1 MKGTLL
7 SLASF
12 FGLLSLLSFGGG
24 NTVLPQMH
32 REAVEIQHWM
42 TGPEFAAAFAITQA
56 APGPGMLIVSLIGLK
71 AASWPGAFVATLAMF
86 LPCCVLTYFATVG
99 WGRFHESRWGRA
111 IERGLAPVALGL
123 VFASGVIIARGADH
137 SWKAYGVT
145 AVSTLVFTKTKVN
158 PLILIAAAAG
168 AGAWGGL

>member
-32 REAVEIQHWM
+32 QQAVESQHWM
-42 TGPEFAAAFAITQA
+42 TDPEFAAAFAIAQA

-71 AASWPGAFVATLAMF
+71 AAGWPGALIATVAMF
-86 LPCCVLTYFATVG
+86 LPCCILTYLATIG
-99 WGRFHESRWGRA
+99 WGRFHESPWGRA
-111 IERGLAPVALGL
+111 VERGLAPVALGL
-123 VFASGVIIARGADH
+123 IFASGVIIAKGSDH
-137 SWKAYGVT
+137 GWAAYCVT
-145 AVSTLVFTKTKVN
+145 AFSALVFTKTKVN

-168 AGAWGGL
+168 AGAMGWL